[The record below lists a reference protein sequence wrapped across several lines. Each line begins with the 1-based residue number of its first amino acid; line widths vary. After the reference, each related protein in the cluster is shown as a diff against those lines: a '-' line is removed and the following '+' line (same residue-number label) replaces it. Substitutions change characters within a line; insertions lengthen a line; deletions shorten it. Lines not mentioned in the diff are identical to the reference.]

1 MPPTPER
8 LRGVMTTEFYTLQ
21 YHVYILALHL
31 YLGQRLPNYDFDRH
45 IGGAFYI
52 FTRGIESETRGTVF
66 DQPQRALVE
75 TLAAEF
81 KLGLSQHERT
91 HSNLWRVRNA
101 AGQR

>member
-1 MPPTPER
+1 
-8 LRGVMTTEFYTLQ
+8 MTTEFYTLQ
-21 YHVYILALHL
+21 YHACVLALHL

-45 IGGAFYI
+45 GGAFYI

-81 KLGLSQHERT
+81 KLGPQST
-91 HSNLWRVRNA
+91 
-101 AGQR
+101 